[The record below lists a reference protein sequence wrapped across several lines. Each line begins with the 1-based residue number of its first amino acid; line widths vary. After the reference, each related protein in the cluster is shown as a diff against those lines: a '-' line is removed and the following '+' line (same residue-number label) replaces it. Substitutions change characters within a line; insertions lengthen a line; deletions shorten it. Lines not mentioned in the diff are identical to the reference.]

1 MSSWVPLDPTGPRDE
16 LVIPRRRPE
25 SVTLAGV
32 LMYGSGALGL
42 LSALAVLIA
51 AESVVHGFRREAL
64 RLGVGAN
71 EASEIANAIRTVLL
85 STGLGAL
92 AFAMLSVALARGV
105 LRRNEAARIGALVI
119 AVGSLGCGMLRTSV
133 TAFGGSVDW
142 TVAVRQASPALGS
155 QVAQAF
161 GEAMPNWLV
170 GIGAGLTDLQALG
183 YIAVAVLLLMPASV
197 EYFRTRLNAYPPTD
211 PPV

>member
-1 MSSWVPLDPTGPRDE
+1 MSSWVPLDPTAPPDK
-16 LVIPRRRPE
+16 LVIPRRRPA

-42 LSALAVLIA
+42 LSAAALLIA
-51 AESVVHGFRREAL
+51 AESVVQAFQREAS

-71 EASEIANAIRTVLL
+71 EASEIANAMRTVLL

-92 AFAMLSVALARGV
+92 AFAVLSVFLARGV
-105 LRRNEAARIGALVI
+105 LRRNEAARIGALAI
-119 AVGSLGCGMLRTSV
+119 AVGSLGCGVVRTSV

-142 TVAVRQASPALGS
+142 TVAVEQASPALGS
-155 QVAQAF
+155 QVAAAF
-161 GEAMPNWLV
+161 DHAMPSWFV
-170 GIGAGLTDLQALG
+170 GLGGGLTDLQTLG

-197 EYFRTRLNAYPPTD
+197 EYFRTRRQAIAPD
-211 PPV
+211 